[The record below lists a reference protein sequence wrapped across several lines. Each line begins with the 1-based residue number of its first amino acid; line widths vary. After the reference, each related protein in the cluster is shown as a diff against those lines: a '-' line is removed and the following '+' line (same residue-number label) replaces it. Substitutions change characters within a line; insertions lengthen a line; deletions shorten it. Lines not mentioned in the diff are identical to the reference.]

1 MGKTKVSG
9 IYVKNPYTGSDFE
22 LEFMKD
28 TDKTQKA
35 FMKALSMCDRA
46 YKVKRVK
53 L

>member
-1 MGKTKVSG
+1 MGKTKTSG
-9 IYVKNPYTGSDFE
+9 IYVRNPYTNSDFE